1 MANQSTLQLSPISF
15 LQTFASQS
23 LRTAGQLGCLQCDK
37 EFSYI
42 EHIGL
47 TAGPCFEAICR
58 KQMGLEGPIDLDQ
71 YADIILSIKNQIG
84 GNFSRASSEP
94 GMVRVVS
101 TDCPF
106 GAVVKDAPE
115 LCKMTSSVFGGIAAR
130 NFGYAKV
137 ELRQRIATD
146 NDSCEVCI
154 YTNREGSRDLP
165 GDEYHDEKG
174 VIVSRSASTELR
186 VRVEEE
192 LQKVWCAA
200 GKQTD
205 ACQASGPKVIAE
217 SDAMRQ
223 ALKAVEIV
231 APTDATVLIS
241 GETGVGKEIVA
252 RAVHALSARGEQKFV
267 AVNCGAIPEILVE
280 STLFG
285 HEKGAFTGA
294 YDVHHG
300 LFERAERGTLFLD
313 EIDSLPIFAQAK
325 LLRVLQ
331 EGEFERVGGRQIL
344 RDDVR
349 IIAASNRNIKEMVE
363 AQKFRRDLYYRLN
376 LIPIDIPPLR
386 ERREDLNSLVHH
398 FLRRIA
404 GKYGESRKV
413 LGERAWKQVMVYSWP
428 GNVRELE
435 NVLERSFLFSGGPII
450 ESLMLDGDGLNEE
463 DVDGLADDNMNL
475 HDMVKKAARETEE
488 RLIRHALERLN
499 GNVSAVARHMG
510 ISPRAVHQ
518 KLRKL
523 DIDPQEYR
531 KA

>member
-15 LQTFASQS
+15 LQTFVSQS
-23 LRTAGQLGCLQCDK
+23 LRAAGQLGCAQCDK
-37 EFSYI
+37 EFGYI

-47 TAGPCFEAICR
+47 TAGPCFEAVCR
-58 KQMGLEGPIDLDQ
+58 QQLGLEGAIDLDQ

-84 GNFSRASSEP
+84 GNFSRASSKP

-101 TDCPF
+101 TVCPF
-106 GAVVKDAPE
+106 GAVVKEAPE
-115 LCKMTSSVFGGIAAR
+115 LCRMTSSVFGGIAAR

-137 ELRQRIATD
+137 ELRRRIAIGDDT
-146 NDSCEVCI
+146 CEVCI
-154 YTNREGSRDLP
+154 YTDREGSHDLP

-174 VIVSRSASTELR
+174 VIVGRSTSTELR
-186 VRVEEE
+186 VHVEEE
-192 LQKVWCAA
+192 LQKVWCPA
-200 GKQTD
+200 GEHADVCRTP
-205 ACQASGPKVIAE
+205 GPKVIAE
-217 SDAMRQ
+217 SKAMRR
-223 ALKAVEIV
+223 ALEAVEIV
-231 APTDATVLIS
+231 APTNATVLIS

-252 RAVHALSARGEQKFV
+252 RAVHALSARREQKFV
-267 AVNCGAIPEILVE
+267 AVNCGAIPENLVE
-280 STLFG
+280 SALFG

-313 EIDSLPIFAQAK
+313 EIDSLPVSAQVK

-331 EGEFERVGGRQIL
+331 EGEFERVGGRQTL
-344 RDDVR
+344 RADVR
-349 IIAASNRNIKEMVE
+349 IIAASNRNIKERVE
-363 AQKFRRDLYYRLN
+363 AQQFRRDLYYRLN
-376 LIPIDIPPLR
+376 LVPIDIPPLR
-386 ERREDLNSLVHH
+386 ERREDLTTLVHH

-404 GKYGESRKV
+404 EKYGESRKV
-413 LGERAWKQVMVYSWP
+413 LGERAWKQVMMYSWP

-450 ESLMLDGDGLNEE
+450 ETVMLDGDGLNEE

-488 RLIRHALERLN
+488 RLIRQALESLE
-499 GNVSAVARHMG
+499 GNVSAVARQMG

-518 KLRKL
+518 KLKKL
-523 DIDPQEYR
+523 NIDPQEYR